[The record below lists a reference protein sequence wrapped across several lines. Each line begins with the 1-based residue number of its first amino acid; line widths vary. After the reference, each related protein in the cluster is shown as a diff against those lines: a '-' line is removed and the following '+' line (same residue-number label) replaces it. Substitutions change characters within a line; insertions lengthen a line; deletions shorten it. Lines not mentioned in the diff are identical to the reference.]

1 MRPQYLRSPPGVETG
16 GLFYGCSGVLVIY
29 GKGLARQIARQPC
42 NDFFIAHHP
51 NIGLQIK
58 TNGFAKVSGVIKR
71 SWYGGILL
79 LELVELVVY
88 LPVGQYIC
96 TGIQIIVGGSLKIGL
111 HGFCGGLVHEGE
123 EGNSAQHDSN
133 RVLQPRSNV
142 RKDGSA
148 EKERKECCASIHS
161 SKQCC
166 RHAFQASRQA
176 NLKNQFGA
184 RHHHCPFGGG
194 LDWPLGE
201 EAGGMG

>member
-71 SWYGGILL
+71 SWYG
-79 LELVELVVY
+79 
-88 LPVGQYIC
+88 
-96 TGIQIIVGGSLKIGL
+96 
-111 HGFCGGLVHEGE
+111 FCGGLVHEGE

-133 RVLQPRSNV
+133 RVLQPRGNV

-148 EKERKECCASIHS
+148 EKERKE
-161 SKQCC
+161 
-166 RHAFQASRQA
+166 
-176 NLKNQFGA
+176 
-184 RHHHCPFGGG
+184 
-194 LDWPLGE
+194 
-201 EAGGMG
+201 